1 MMEFAGISAV
11 LLIIGIAV
19 MVLLPDEHEDD
30 TQENYRRY
38 FRGHLK

>member
-1 MMEFAGISAV
+1 MMEFAGIAAL
-11 LLIIGIAV
+11 LLIIGITVIAL
-19 MVLLPDEHEDD
+19 MPDDHEDD

>member
-1 MMEFAGISAV
+1 MMEFAGIAAV
-11 LLIIGIAV
+11 LLIIGITVIAL
-19 MVLLPDEHEDD
+19 MSDDHEDD

>member
-1 MMEFAGISAV
+1 MMEFAGIATV
-11 LLIIGIAV
+11 LLIIGITVIAL
-19 MVLLPDEHEDD
+19 MPDDHEDD